1 MSKYE
6 IDCSY
11 YIVFQNGEVVESS
24 IEDGIVIDD
33 HKIIFS
39 NSNPIQIHMIYLLD
53 QDSSMSVEYVLNER
67 VHVDLIETRILK
79 NGAQLNR
86 TMTLSEDSIFNMF
99 NENQSINQENI
110 DFNDHYTLSANAKC
124 VCGYAELSD
133 GSLSSSIHYD
143 LIGEGAD
150 VKVRMAALSK
160 NEDKKAFEI
169 TIQHLCPHT
178 FGQMDNYGVTQD
190 QGTLT
195 IDGIGTITKGQYGSE
210 THQNNKIIVFDE
222 KCVAQANPY
231 LYIDE
236 YDVKASHAA
245 AVGKV
250 DDEHLFYLQSR
261 GLNKKQAMKLITYGY
276 LKPVS
281 EIIDNQLVKERFEKA
296 LSKVGD
302 DHA

>member
-1 MSKYE
+1 MNKYE
-6 IDCSY
+6 IDCPY
-11 YIVFQNGEVVESS
+11 YIVFQNGEVIDSS
-24 IEDGIVIDD
+24 IEDNVTIKD

-53 QDSSMSVEYVLNER
+53 QNESMTIEYIVNQR
-67 VHVDLIETRILK
+67 VHVDLIETRNLK
-79 NGAQLNR
+79 DGAQLNR
-86 TMTLSEDSIFNMF
+86 TIILNEDSIFNMF
-99 NENQSINQENI
+99 NENQSVNDESI
-110 DFNDHYTLSANAKC
+110 DFNDHYTLSSNAKC
-124 VCGYAELSD
+124 VSGYAELSD

-160 NEDKKAFEI
+160 NKEKKAFEV

-190 QGTLT
+190 QGILT
-195 IDGIGTITKGQYGSE
+195 IDGIGTITKGQHGSE

-222 KCVAQANPY
+222 KCMAQANPY

-261 GLNKKQAMKLITYGY
+261 GLNKKQAMRLITYGY

-281 EIIDNQLVKERFEKA
+281 DIIDNQLVKERFEKA
-296 LSKVGD
+296 LAKVGD
-302 DHA
+302 ENV

>member
-1 MSKYE
+1 MSKYQ
-6 IDCSY
+6 IDCQY
-11 YIVFQNGEVVESS
+11 YIVFQNGEIVESS
-24 IEDGIVIDD
+24 IDDGIVINDQ
-33 HKIIFS
+33 KIIFS

-53 QDSSMSVEYVLNER
+53 ENQSMTVEYIVNER
-67 VHVDLIETRILK
+67 VQVDLIETRQLRDNAQFNRIIELK
-79 NGAQLNR
+79 
-86 TMTLSEDSIFNMF
+86 EDSVFNMF
-99 NENQSINQENI
+99 NENCSDNDENI
-110 DFNDHYTLSANAKC
+110 DFNDHYTLSSNARC
-124 VCGYAELSD
+124 ICGYAELSD
-133 GSLSSSIHYD
+133 GSLSSSVHYD

-150 VKVRMAALSK
+150 VKMRMAALSK
-160 NEDKKAFEI
+160 NQEKKAFEV
-169 TIQHLCPHT
+169 TIQHLSPHT

-190 QGTLT
+190 QGVLT

-250 DDEHLFYLQSR
+250 DEEHLFYLQSR
-261 GLNKKQAMKLITYGY
+261 GLNKKQAMRLITYGY

-281 EIIDNQLVKERFEKA
+281 EIIDNELVQKRFEET

-302 DHA
+302 ERA